1 MSESDAPWP
10 VRDELLARAVAATP
24 DQRAALTAELV
35 LLLWDVKSPVGSTPG
50 QFYVDFQ
57 SGRAYK
63 IVTQRFG
70 SDLLY
75 STVRDIAQQLSGMG
89 NVALPRESTLRI
101 DLLFEWMNHNID
113 RLLPWFDDVIPSE
126 QHDFRENP

>member
-1 MSESDAPWP
+1 MSESDAPRHL
-10 VRDELLARAVAATP
+10 RDELLARAVAATP
-24 DQRAALTAELV
+24 DQRAALTAELG
-35 LLLWDVKSPVGSTPG
+35 LLILDVKSWVGSRRG
-50 QFYVDFQ
+50 HFHVDFQ
-57 SGRAYK
+57 SGLAYK

-101 DLLFEWMNHNID
+101 DLLFEWMDHNID
-113 RLLPWFDDVIPSE
+113 RLLPWFDDVIPSQ